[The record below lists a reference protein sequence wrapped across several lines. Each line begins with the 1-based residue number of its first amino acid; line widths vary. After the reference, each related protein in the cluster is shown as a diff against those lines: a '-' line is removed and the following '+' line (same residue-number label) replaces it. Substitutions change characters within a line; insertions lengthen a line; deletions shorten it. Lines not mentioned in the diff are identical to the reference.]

1 MQSTQNIDHKKS
13 EQNGKFSNSPKNTL
27 TLFYSNKS
35 NNNNSKRH
43 KRLLGEGGAA
53 VDVFA

>member
-13 EQNGKFSNSPKNTL
+13 EQNGKFSNSPKNAL

-35 NNNNSKRH
+35 NNNNSKRN
-43 KRLLGEGGAA
+43 KRLLVEGGAA